1 MAVRS
6 IRSGP
11 AINGK
16 LKQRRDFI
24 VQTAAFIK
32 RFHETNYR
40 HRDLY
45 LAHIFYGESGKFY
58 LIDLARVFKPVLM
71 RRRFQ
76 IKDIAQ
82 VYYSSPGK
90 FFSKTD
96 RMRFYMTY
104 AGQRKLRRKDKAFIH
119 KVINKAEQMAR
130 HDIKHGRA
138 VPFAG

>member
-1 MAVRS
+1 
-6 IRSGP
+6 
-11 AINGK
+11 
-16 LKQRRDFI
+16 
-24 VQTAAFIK
+24 
-32 RFHETNYR
+32 
-40 HRDLY
+40 
-45 LAHIFYGESGKFY
+45 
-58 LIDLARVFKPVLM
+58 M

-82 VYYSSPGK
+82 VYYSSPGRN
-90 FFSKTD
+90 FSKTD

-104 AGQRKLRRKDKAFIH
+104 AGQSRLRRKDKAFIR